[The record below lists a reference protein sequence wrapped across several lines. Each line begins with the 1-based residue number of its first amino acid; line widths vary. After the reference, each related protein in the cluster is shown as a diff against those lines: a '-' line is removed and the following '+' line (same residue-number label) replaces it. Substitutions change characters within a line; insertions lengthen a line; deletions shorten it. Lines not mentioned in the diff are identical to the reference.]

1 MNKSKAAPRSKSG
14 KKEDQV
20 PGKKPGVPEIEGK
33 VESGDDYLEQPFTSW
48 FVRGSVRA
56 HPRFK
61 DKLSSDVSSDTDPC
75 FGGAYS
81 LMDMIDKV
89 SSIESSLVQHL
100 VPGFTGIVAEG
111 GAGKTTVAKAIFDA
125 LSSDHEGSPEVDVT
139 YLSMGEPESSVSY
152 SMEALLELINQKA
165 TSTPS
170 DLRVIVVDSLKN
182 FWSDPVLNVTG
193 ATASGA
199 VNTASYQA
207 LSELTTLCLD
217 ANVMVIAVLNPLFV
231 RLEDVVKAITSSLSA
246 VWRITGSVG
255 ANDLTIA
262 GLSRVPIYD
271 KGKWTQV
278 DEVLSPSLLVTK
290 RVAFSLSLAHST
302 RSVDEELYWEREV
315 LNWFPGSRGDKP
327 FGG

>member
-1 MNKSKAAPRSKSG
+1 MNKSKVAPRPKSSKG
-14 KKEDQV
+14 ENQV
-20 PGKKPGVPEIEGK
+20 TEGKPGILGVETE
-33 VESGDDYLEQPFTSW
+33 VESNDDLSSQPFTSW
-48 FVRGSVRA
+48 FVRGNVRA

-61 DKLSSDVSSDTDPC
+61 GKLSSAISSDTDPC
-75 FGGAYS
+75 FEGSYL

-111 GAGKTTVAKAIFDA
+111 GAGKTTVAKAIFDV
-125 LSSDHEGSPEVDVT
+125 LSSNNEGTPEVDVT

-152 SMEALLELINQKA
+152 SMEVLLELINQKA
-165 TSTPS
+165 TSKPS
-170 DLRVIVVDSLKN
+170 DLKVIVVDSLKN

-231 RLEDVVKAITSSLSA
+231 KLEDVVKAITSSLSA
-246 VWRITGSVG
+246 VWRITGSSG
-255 ANDLTIA
+255 GNDLTIT

-271 KGKWTQV
+271 KGKWSQV

-290 RVAFSLSLAHST
+290 RAAFSLSLASSA
-302 RSVDEELYWEREV
+302 RSIDEELYWEREV